1 MYTIE
6 KWYNKVYVLAISVY
20 GFMNV
25 FLLEYRHKDRSRKK
39 QTSDTALS
47 APGEA
52 IKNGKTQENHI
63 NKKELFYD

>member
-25 FLLEYRHKDRSRKK
+25 FLLEYRHKDRSGKK
-39 QTSDTALS
+39 QTEQYNPICSWQGDQ
-47 APGEA
+47 
-52 IKNGKTQENHI
+52 KR
-63 NKKELFYD
+63 